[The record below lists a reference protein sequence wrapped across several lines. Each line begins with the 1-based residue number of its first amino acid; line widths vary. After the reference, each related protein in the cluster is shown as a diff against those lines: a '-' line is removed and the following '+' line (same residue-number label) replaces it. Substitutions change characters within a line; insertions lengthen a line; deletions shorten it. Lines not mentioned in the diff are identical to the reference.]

1 MAVHAEHTVTVG
13 RPIAEVFAFLADGA
27 NNPRWRPEVSD
38 VRLTSGPGTAAAAG
52 ACYAQTM
59 TGPGGRTLPG
69 DYRLTVCEA
78 PHRLEFEVVAGPG
91 RPTGSFALREPAPG
105 ETEVTFVLDLALPAA
120 LLPLTGTVRKLAQAE
135 VGNLDN
141 LQAALDS

>member
-13 RPIAEVFAFLADGA
+13 RPIAEVFAFLADGG

-38 VRLTSGPGTAAAAG
+38 VRLISGPGTAAAAG

-59 TGPGGRTLPG
+59 TGPGGRTIPG

-78 PHRLEFEVVAGPG
+78 PHRLEFEVIAGPG
-91 RPTGSFALREPAPG
+91 PDRLVRAARARPGGDRGHFRPRSGPA
-105 ETEVTFVLDLALPAA
+105 AA
-120 LLPLTGTVRKLAQAE
+120 LLPLAGTVRKLAQAE

-141 LQAALDS
+141 LQTAIDN